1 MNLPEPPWGARGVRP
16 VTLRVSKDLARTLR
30 TLVPGVEEVRG
41 GVRCS
46 LDTLPTLAR
55 LGAPVEG
62 VSLPCFSGS
71 TGAAEFAGF
80 EEYQRCFASKLRG
93 YQKQMVSFL
102 ALRGAAINADPMRCL
117 SGDTWLTV
125 RVQGKHLERLTLKE
139 LHARYHG
146 LLDRK
151 PLGDAPPDAPTL
163 EVHSVSAHDTL
174 VWNTIT
180 LIHGP
185 AQRPCLRVRLSN
197 GALLVGSSEHRV
209 WRACGAP
216 GVSVSTELGS
226 LRVGDVLVVAPRSP
240 LYTAASSFKLTIG
253 ATVIAISEHGECET
267 FDLTM
272 RNPWNNYVAN
282 SVVVAN
288 SGKTP
293 TTLAAASLLGFERVL
308 IVCPSLAKL
317 VWASEVAKWMGLPS
331 TLLYGRSAALARVYD
346 QTLGRKVKD
355 AAVPRLLEES
365 RFVIT
370 NYDILV
376 PQGVRSASGVL
387 STREDL
393 PGWTETLRETFKPQL
408 IIADE
413 AHLLRGRGAAG
424 RKGKSRREQLMAL
437 ARTVPRFWAL
447 TGTPVYGRVAD
458 LWALLDVV
466 TGGLFGNQWAFD
478 ARFAEGHRGE
488 YGWVNAGASNIDELK
503 ERLDCVMLKRT
514 RAEIL
519 PELPKKLRQVVKL
532 EVEGLVPV
540 KAKAG
545 VSKLHAA
552 LRGTAEAK
560 APYVAE
566 AVLNE
571 CAEGAKVIV
580 YSYLREAAAG
590 LAQRIADGAAADVRL
605 NSRGFRVWSVSGETS
620 VETRF
625 AQAQA
630 FREWVG
636 AGAFVATIDSMP
648 VAISLKGA
656 QSVHFADVT
665 FDPASLLQAE
675 DRPYEVG
682 SGGLTVVYYV
692 AEKTVDEH
700 VIELVLAK
708 METLEN
714 VVNEV
719 AAGEFRQAFS
729 GGPGMNE
736 EDLAEEVWRRM
747 EAAAEVAG

>member
-1 MNLPEPPWGARGVRP
+1 MNFPEPPWGARGARP
-16 VTLRVSKDLARTLR
+16 VIVRVPKDLARALR
-30 TLVPGVEEVRG
+30 TTVPGIEEVRG

-55 LGAPVEG
+55 LGVSVEG
-62 VSLPCFSGS
+62 VSLPRS
-71 TGAAEFAGF
+71 TGSMGATEFAGF

-102 ALRGAAINADPMRCL
+102 ALRGAAVNADPMRCL

-125 RVQGKHLERLTLKE
+125 RVGKKHLERLTLSE
-139 LHARYHG
+139 LHARY
-146 LLDRK
+146 R
-151 PLGDAPPDAPTL
+151 DALCREPTHAVPTV
-163 EVHSVSAHDTL
+163 EVQSLTEHDTL
-174 VWNTIT
+174 TWNTIT

-185 AQRPCLRVRLSN
+185 ARRPCLRLRLSN
-197 GALLVGSSEHRV
+197 GASLVASGEHRV
-209 WRACGAP
+209 WRACGVP
-216 GVSVSTELGS
+216 GVSVSVELDS
-226 LRVGDVLVVAPRSP
+226 LRAGDVVLVAPRAP
-240 LYTAASSFKLTIG
+240 PYADVLPKLAVG
-253 ATVIAISEHGECET
+253 ATVVSVSEHDECET
-267 FDLTM
+267 FDLTTQ
-272 RNPWNNYVAN
+272 NPWNNYVAN
-282 SVVVAN
+282 GVVVAN

-317 VWASEVAKWMGLPS
+317 VWASEIAKWMGLPS
-331 TLLYGRSAALARVYD
+331 TLLYGRSATQARVYD
-346 QTLGRKVKD
+346 KTLGRKVKD
-355 AAVPRLLEES
+355 AAVPPLLQRS

-387 STREDL
+387 STRADL
-393 PGWTETLRETFKPQL
+393 PGWTETLRETFQPQL

-437 ARTVPRFWAL
+437 AHTVPRFWAL
-447 TGTPVYGRVAD
+447 TGTPIYGRVAD
-458 LWALLDVV
+458 VWALLDVV

-478 ARFAEGHRGE
+478 ARYAEGHRGE
-488 YGWVNAGASNIDELK
+488 HGWKNNGASNIDELK

-519 PELPKKLRQVVKL
+519 PDLPKKQRQVIKL
-532 EVEGLVPV
+532 EVESLAPI
-540 KAKAG
+540 KSKAG

-560 APYVAE
+560 APYVTE
-566 AVLNE
+566 AVLDE
-571 CAEGAKVIV
+571 CAEGAKVVV
-580 YSYLREAAAG
+580 YSYLRAAAEG
-590 LAQRIADGAAADVRL
+590 LAKRIAESAVQDVRL
-605 NSRGFRVWSVSGETS
+605 RSRAFRVWSVSGETS
-620 VETRF
+620 VEARF
-625 AQAQA
+625 IQAQA

-692 AEKTVDEH
+692 AERTVDEH

-719 AAGEFRQAFS
+719 AAGEFRQAFN
-729 GGPGMNE
+729 GGPGVHE

-747 EAAAEVAG
+747 AAAAEVAG

>member
-1 MNLPEPPWGARGVRP
+1 M
-16 VTLRVSKDLARTLR
+16 LR

-71 TGAAEFAGF
+71 TSPAEFAGF
-80 EEYQRCFASKLRG
+80 VEYTRCFASKLRS
-93 YQKQMVSFL
+93 YQKRMVSFL
-102 ALRGAAINADPMRCL
+102 ALRGAAVNADPMRCL

-125 RVQGKHLERLTLKE
+125 RVQKKHLERLTLEK
-139 LHARYHG
+139 LHARYRG
-146 LLDRK
+146 AFDRESLD
-151 PLGDAPPDAPTL
+151 DAPPL
-163 EVHSVSAHDTL
+163 EVQSLTEHDTL
-174 VWNTIT
+174 VWNAVT

-185 AQRPCLRVRLSN
+185 ARRVCLRVRLSN
-197 GALLVGSSEHRV
+197 GALLVASSEHRV
-209 WRACGAP
+209 WRACGVP
-216 GVSVSTELGS
+216 SVSVSVELGV
-226 LRVGDVLVVAPRSP
+226 LRVGDVILVAPRSP
-240 LYTAASSFKLTIG
+240 LYVDVPLQLAMG
-253 ATVIAISEHGECET
+253 ATVISISEHGECET

-272 RNPWNNYVAN
+272 QNPWNNYVAN
-282 SVVVAN
+282 GVVVAN

-308 IVCPSLAKL
+308 VVCPSLAKL
-317 VWASEVAKWMGLPS
+317 VWASEIAKWMGLPS

-355 AAVPRLLEES
+355 AAVPRLLKES

-387 STREDL
+387 STRDDL

-478 ARFAEGHRGE
+478 ARYAEGHRGE
-488 YGWVNAGASNIDELK
+488 YGWVNDGSSNVEELV
-503 ERLDCVMLKRT
+503 ERLNCIMLKRT

-519 PELPKKLRQVVKL
+519 PELPKKQRQVVRL
-532 EVEGLVPV
+532 EVEGLTPV
-540 KAKAG
+540 KSKAG

-571 CAEGAKVIV
+571 CAEGAKVVV
-580 YSYLREAAAG
+580 YSYLRVATESLAKRIAEGAAG
-590 LAQRIADGAAADVRL
+590 DVRL
-605 NSRGFRVWSVSGETS
+605 KSREFRVWSVSGSTP

-692 AEKTVDEH
+692 AERTVDEH

-714 VVNEV
+714 VVNEA
-719 AAGEFRQAFS
+719 AAGEFRQAFN
-729 GGPGMNE
+729 GGAAMNE